1 MNRSSRLLTK
11 LQRLCVSCIFRKVVS
26 LSTVIAA
33 EELLKEDQTKEDA
46 LNQID
51 ASLPAASHQPQVE
64 GLPALS
70 QLELLYNLQVQQKL
84 QIGADSEGTDKKS
97 GPAAIPKPT
106 AAASEKVMEIRPS
119 SDALDAE
126 TVRIRQLQKQRA
138 LKAADIGAVTPRDE
152 LAEQNLAKS
161 KVNLH
166 FPCCDAR
173 GLTPRSCVGLTVL
186 IWAGRCRHDEDQKEG
201 AQPGEEEVIAHCYL
215 FCAKQELPRHAK
227 PKGSS
232 KLSAI
237 RASLPLPLRDTVVC
251 MVDLLL

>member
-84 QIGADSEGTDKKS
+84 
-97 GPAAIPKPT
+97 
-106 AAASEKVMEIRPS
+106 
-119 SDALDAE
+119 
-126 TVRIRQLQKQRA
+126 
-138 LKAADIGAVTPRDE
+138 
-152 LAEQNLAKS
+152 
-161 KVNLH
+161 
-166 FPCCDAR
+166 
-173 GLTPRSCVGLTVL
+173 
-186 IWAGRCRHDEDQKEG
+186 
-201 AQPGEEEVIAHCYL
+201 
-215 FCAKQELPRHAK
+215 
-227 PKGSS
+227 
-232 KLSAI
+232 
-237 RASLPLPLRDTVVC
+237 
-251 MVDLLL
+251 